1 MFPGNK
7 PSPRPVLIECADGP
21 SADERLV
28 TAGQAPGGDFERVV
42 LPFLN
47 DAYTLARYLMRDE
60 HDAQDIV
67 QESFLR
73 ALHYYDR
80 HPVANPRAWLLTIVR
95 HSCYSW
101 RSEMRAS
108 IETEEFDETVHH
120 APDTRPDPA
129 AQVIAAA
136 TRDRILAKLD
146 SLPAE
151 FREVLILREIQ
162 ELSYRDISQVIDAP
176 IGTVMSRLS
185 RARLRM
191 QAALGGRVEAMG

>member
-1 MFPGNK
+1 
-7 PSPRPVLIECADGP
+7 VTVDQA
-21 SADERLV
+21 SA
-28 TAGQAPGGDFERVV
+28 GDFERVV
-42 LPFLN
+42 LPFMN

-73 ALHYYDR
+73 ALRYYNR
-80 HPVANPRAWLLTIVR
+80 HPVGNPRAWLLTIVR
-95 HSCYSW
+95 HTCYSW
-101 RSEMRAS
+101 KTGQRAS
-108 IETEEFDETVHH
+108 IETEAFDETVHH
-120 APDTRPDPA
+120 APDARPDPA
-129 AQVIAAA
+129 AQLIAAS
-136 TRDRILAKLD
+136 TRDRILATLD

-191 QAALGGRVEAMG
+191 QAALGGRDEAMR